1 MSKNVLITGSEGF
14 IGSHIVQLLLKKKYK
29 VRAFV
34 YYNSFNNIGW
44 LSSLD
49 KDELKKINIHFGDIR
64 DEKNVMAA
72 FKNIDYVIHLAA
84 LIGIPYSYNS
94 PKSYIETNVLGT
106 YNVLEASLK
115 KKIKRLLVTSTSEVY
130 GSAKKIPIDENHV
143 LQGQSPYAATKI
155 AADKLT
161 ESYCKSFD
169 LNATIVRPFNTYG
182 PRQSNR
188 AIIPTI
194 ITQILNKNSLKI
206 GSLTPKRDFNYVENV
221 AETFEK
227 ILVSSK
233 LKGEEVNIS
242 SGKSISIRDLIYQI
256 SRLLKKNIKIK
267 VDKSRIRPKNSEVN
281 NLQGSSK
288 KLDRIIKAK
297 KISLNEG
304 LKKTIDW
311 FKNKKNLIKYDTDK
325 YIL

>member
-311 FKNKKNLIKYDTDK
+311 FKNKENLIKYDTDK

>member
-14 IGSHIVQLLLKKKYK
+14 IGSHIVQRFLKKKYK

-49 KDELKKINIHFGDIR
+49 KDELKKINIHFGDVR

-106 YNVLEASLK
+106 YNVLESSLK

-143 LQGQSPYAATKI
+143 LQSQSPYAATKI

-256 SRLLKKNIKIK
+256 SRLLKKDIKIK

-288 KLDRIIKAK
+288 KLDRIIKTK

-311 FKNKKNLIKYDTDK
+311 FKNKENLIKYDTDK